1 LSATVVAN
9 SSIREGNVL
18 KKTPEWT
25 WSLGAVYRL
34 PTSFGEL
41 TARASYSYQ
50 SKIFHDPGNLPQAL
64 EGAYGLL
71 DASLGLT
78 VDPGIMLSVYG
89 QNLTDKTY
97 AGTIFQSGG
106 GTTVFY
112 PTRGRQLGVRASYSF

>member
-1 LSATVVAN
+1 
-9 SSIREGNVL
+9 
-18 KKTPEWT
+18 
-25 WSLGAVYRL
+25 L